1 MEIRRARPEDRDA
14 LARLATELGY
24 PTTPEQMA
32 ERLVRID
39 LDPLHA
45 VFVADAGEGAIAFLH
60 VLETRTLESPA
71 HAEIA
76 GLVVAEGARGRRVG
90 VRLVEAA
97 DAWARDRGLPELR
110 VRSNVMRLDA
120 HRFYEREG
128 FRLAKTQKVYSRR
141 PAGGS

>member
-1 MEIRRARPEDRDA
+1 MEIRRARPEDHDA

-24 PTTPEQMA
+24 PTAPEQMA
-32 ERLVRID
+32 VRLVRIGA
-39 LDPLHA
+39 DPLHA
-45 VFVADAGEGAIAFLH
+45 VFVADGGEGAIAFLH

-90 VRLVEAA
+90 QGLVAA
-97 DAWARDRGLPELR
+97 AARWAAERALPELR

-128 FRLAKTQKVYSRR
+128 FRLAKTQKVLSRR
-141 PAGGS
+141 LDGGE